1 MMGRLAILAVAAVHM
16 LDRVAPQNGRVV
28 TAYCPDEA
36 VDCTTQLQAALNDTM
51 ADDLL
56 IPPRAAATGD
66 GTWVVQPV
74 LITFGDKVIALTT
87 TLEARGHYFHGLHDM
102 LVTVRGARNVS
113 LRGGSS
119 SKPGELRM
127 KKQDYLATDPATGA
141 PLYNHSEWRH
151 ALGVYDS
158 SDVHVAH
165 LLIAWAGGDGIYVD
179 GLTSATIVNVHVN
192 QSYRNAM
199 SIISATDLVVSDCLF
214 ASESQHPRLAHLWP
228 LPFAGCIVI
237 GEKPVWP
244 ARTTSIGWPTE
255 VWSAQLCH

>member
-1 MMGRLAILAVAAVHM
+1 MMGRLAVLAVAAVHM
-16 LDRVAPQNGRVV
+16 LVRVAAQNGQVV
-28 TAYCPDEA
+28 TAHCPDEA
-36 VDCTTQLQAALNDTM
+36 TDCTTQLQAALNDTM
-51 ADDLL
+51 AADLL
-56 IPPRAAATGD
+56 IPPRAAATAD

-74 LITFGDKVIALTT
+74 LIAFGDKIITLAA
-87 TLEARGHYFHGLHDM
+87 TLEARGDYFHGLHDM

-113 LRGGSS
+113 LRGSA

-127 KKQDYLATDPATGA
+127 KKQDYLATDPTTGV

-151 ALGVYDS
+151 ALGIYDS

-199 SIISATDLVVSDCLF
+199 SIISATGLVVSDCLF
-214 ASESQHPRLAHLWP
+214 ASESQHPRLEIPWP
-228 LPFAGCIVI
+228 LDLEAALRLTRSQYGRREPLLSYANLVG
-237 GEKPVWP
+237 
-244 ARTTSIGWPTE
+244 
-255 VWSAQLCH
+255 QLCH